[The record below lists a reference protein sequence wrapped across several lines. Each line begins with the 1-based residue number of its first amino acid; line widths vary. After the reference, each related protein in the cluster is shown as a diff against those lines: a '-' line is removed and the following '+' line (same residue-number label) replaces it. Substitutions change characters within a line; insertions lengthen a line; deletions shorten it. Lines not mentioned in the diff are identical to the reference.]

1 MKDCLCSHLANEHVI
16 QEEYAGDSLKPTTVW
31 LGYCAWCTC
40 KLYEEQGG
48 EWEEGGES

>member
-1 MKDCLCSHLANEHVI
+1 MKDCLCNHLANDHVI
-16 QEEYAGDSLKPTTVW
+16 QTDGDQQYATCW

-40 KLYEEQGG
+40 KLYEERGG